1 MDLERNVLGA
11 IVETNAGADRKKLP
25 WALMLSGVRE
35 AAAALWLLV
44 HKAPAGIFLNHGKA
58 FFYSY
63 YVILVAVLLFG
74 LAEAWVGYSASCDLE
89 GWRATGKMLLLFS
102 VFAVVVLIGLGG
114 NLAFAVPNSSA
125 K

>member
-11 IVETNAGADRKKLP
+11 IVEVNGSDGKKLS

-44 HKAPAGIFLNHGKA
+44 HKVPPGIFLNHGKA
-58 FFYSY
+58 IFYSY
-63 YVILVAVLLFG
+63 YIILVILLLFG
-74 LAEAWVGYSASCDLE
+74 VAEAWVGYGASCDLE
-89 GWRATGKMLLLFS
+89 GWRATGKMLLWFS
-102 VFAVVVLIGLGG
+102 ILSVVLLIGLGG
-114 NLAFAVPNSSA
+114 SSAFASP